1 MTLDLVL
8 QRNVLQRNGA
18 HQPVSFEVRRII
30 NAGFTGRDRAAVQ
43 RHIQELRSHGVPC
56 PERTPV
62 LYPKLAHLITTAD
75 EIEVLGPGTSGEA
88 EFVLL
93 VETARVLVATGSD
106 HTDRELEKT
115 TIEKSK
121 LVCPNVISTEVW
133 DLADVRE
140 GWDDLVLRSH
150 VTARGTRTLY
160 QEGRLAGMLAPD
172 DLISLV
178 RNRLTGD
185 LAGTAIYSG
194 TLALR
199 GGELICGERF
209 EVELRDER
217 RGRALRCD
225 YRVTPVAW
233 LSEYRAR
240 ESTEGDV
247 KWRS

>member
-1 MTLDLVL
+1 MTLELLL
-8 QRNVLQRNGA
+8 QRDGKRE
-18 HQPVSFEVRRII
+18 PVSFAVRRII
-30 NAGFTGRDRAAVQ
+30 NAGFTGRDQAAVQ

-62 LYPKLAHLITTAD
+62 LYPKLAHLITTGAD
-75 EIEVLGPGTSGEA
+75 IEVLGPATSGEA

-93 VETARVLVATGSD
+93 VGAERVLVAAGSD

-172 DLISLV
+172 GLIALV
-178 RNRLTGD
+178 RSRMKGD

-194 TLALR
+194 TLALL
-199 GGELICGERF
+199 GGELIWGERF

-225 YRVTPVAW
+225 YRVTPIAW
-233 LSEYRAR
+233 IKE
-240 ESTEGDV
+240 
-247 KWRS
+247 